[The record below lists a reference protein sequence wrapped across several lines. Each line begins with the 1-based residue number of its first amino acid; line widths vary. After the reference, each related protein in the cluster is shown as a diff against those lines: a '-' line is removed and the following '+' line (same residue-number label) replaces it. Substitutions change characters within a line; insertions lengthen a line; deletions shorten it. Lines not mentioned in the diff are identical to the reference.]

1 MVSFSPSHSADR
13 DLGFLSDEFSMQRPV
28 EFGHL
33 ANDLKRNLVVNVD
46 GLIRLIRL
54 MLTDCLVDMR
64 SKMRTIK

>member
-33 ANDLKRNLVVNVD
+33 ANDLYGHLVVDVD
-46 GLIRLIRL
+46 GLIRLFSSFPPGRL
-54 MLTDCLVDMR
+54 QMSVYY
-64 SKMRTIK
+64 KA

>member
-33 ANDLKRNLVVNVD
+33 ANDLFWNLVVDVD
-46 GLIRLIRL
+46 RLIQMFSSVPPDPLQIRLFQGIVP
-54 MLTDCLVDMR
+54 M
-64 SKMRTIK
+64 